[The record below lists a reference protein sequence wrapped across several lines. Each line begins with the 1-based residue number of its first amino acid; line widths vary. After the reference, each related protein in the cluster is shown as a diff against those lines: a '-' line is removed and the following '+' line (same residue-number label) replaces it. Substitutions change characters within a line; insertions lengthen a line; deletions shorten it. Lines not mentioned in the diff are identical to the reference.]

1 MTPVVLVMTMAE
13 HERVVSSAPAASVP
27 GLVHV
32 APDSL
37 EFLERGRGLE
47 LSAGVVFLL
56 IITGYN
62 FCSWPEFN

>member
-1 MTPVVLVMTMAE
+1 MTMVE
-13 HERVVSSAPAASVP
+13 QERVVSPAPAASVP
-27 GLVHV
+27 GLEHV

-47 LSAGVVFLL
+47 LSAGVVRRPISTLFLF